1 MPKDVKTSAHSHR
14 MEPIQVQ
21 SPTTTGPSRSTAQWL
36 KEDDDRLMQAR
47 ASGLNWQ
54 PIAARY
60 FPNKTPNACR
70 KRHERLME
78 RRNAEEFDGV
88 KLELLAQE
96 YMNVRK
102 EMWSLLAER
111 VGEKWAVVE
120 TKVSLRTCRTEDMAN
135 KSSKCMER
143 GLKNL
148 QAAHRAAQRKE
159 RGNYE
164 GEDSGIGGSDAESEA
179 EECGP
184 SVDGPSNQ
192 ARNQDQSSKTGNLKA
207 QRGFPSIQSMLSPEP
222 PQGKRG

>member
-1 MPKDVKTSAHSHR
+1 
-14 MEPIQVQ
+14 MEPFQVQ
-21 SPTTTGPSRSTAQWL
+21 PASTTGGPSRSTAQWL
-36 KEDDDRLMQAR
+36 KENDDRLMQAR

-78 RRNAEEFDGV
+78 RRNAEGLDGF
-88 KLELLAQE
+88 KLEMLAQE

-120 TKVSLRTCRTEDMAN
+120 A
-135 KSSKCMER
+135 KCMER

-148 QAAHRAAQRKE
+148 SAAHRAAQRKE

-184 SVDGPSNQ
+184 SVDAGPHRAGPSKQ
-192 ARNQDQSSKTGNLKA
+192 AQDQKQSSKSDTLKT

-222 PQGKRG
+222 PQAKQG

>member
-14 MEPIQVQ
+14 MEPIQLQ

-120 TKVSLRTCRTEDMAN
+120 TK
-135 KSSKCMER
+135 CMER

>member
-1 MPKDVKTSAHSHR
+1 
-14 MEPIQVQ
+14 VQ
-21 SPTTTGPSRSTAQWL
+21 PASTTGGPSQSTAQWL

-78 RRNAEEFDGV
+78 RRNAEDLDGF
-88 KLELLAQE
+88 KLEMLAQE

-120 TKVSLRTCRTEDMAN
+120 A
-135 KSSKCMER
+135 KCMER

-148 QAAHRAAQRKE
+148 SAAHRAAQRKE

-184 SVDGPSNQ
+184 SVDAGPHRAGPSKQ
-192 ARNQDQSSKTGNLKA
+192 AQDQKQSSKSDTLKT
-207 QRGFPSIQSMLSPEP
+207 QRGFPSIQSMLSP
-222 PQGKRG
+222 

>member
-1 MPKDVKTSAHSHR
+1 MPKDVKASAHNHR

-21 SPTTTGPSRSTAQWL
+21 PAPAIGDPSRSTAQWL

-78 RRNAEEFDGV
+78 RRNAEDFDGF

-120 TKVSLRTCRTEDMAN
+120 A
-135 KSSKCMER
+135 KCMER

-164 GEDSGIGGSDAESEA
+164 GEDSGIGGSEAESEA

-184 SVDGPSNQ
+184 PVDAGSHRAGPSNQ
-192 ARNQDQSSKTGNLKA
+192 ARNQNQNQNQNQSSKSRSDTVKA
-207 QRGFPSIQSMLSPEP
+207 QRGLPSIQSMLSPEP
-222 PQGKRG
+222 PQGKQG